1 MDELRREDLAGLWND
16 EEDQEWREE
25 LTAEERDYLAGLD
38 KQYRRGMLRM
48 CEDALTLDLIRR
60 RFKPRE
66 IAELRALRGHCR
78 LRLKSGQMYNARLSK
93 ARTLILEPVDP
104 VC

>member
-1 MDELRREDLAGLWND
+1 MDDTRREELTALWND
-16 EEDQEWREE
+16 EEDTTWREE
-25 LTAEERDYLAGLD
+25 LTAEERDFLAGLD

-60 RFKPRE
+60 RFKPLE

-78 LRLKSGQMYNARLSK
+78 LRLKSGTVYNARLSK
-93 ARTLILEPVDP
+93 ARTLILEPVDS